1 MQVYD
6 KKKTN
11 LFYDI
16 TNLFDIYRNY
26 KIDRKSLEYKD

>member
-6 KKKTN
+6 QKRQTF
-11 LFYDI
+11 FYDI
-16 TNLFDIYRNY
+16 TKLFDIYRNY